1 MEESLTGLDE
11 VVVIGYGTMKREL
24 TGAISS
30 KGDEVNKMAI
40 QILALLFQVS
50 LLELVCDKA
59 MLLQV
64 KMLK

>member
-1 MEESLTGLDE
+1 
-11 VVVIGYGTMKREL
+11 MKKRA

-30 KGDEVNKMAI
+30 IKGDEVNKMSTSDFGSAI
-40 QILALLFQVS
+40 QGK
-50 LLELVCDKA
+50 LVGVMCDKA